1 MNHLKLSSGLKN
13 CVVLF
18 MADNIKI
25 KNIYYM
31 LSYAYQTLNEAGYE
45 SVSSESFDNV
55 HDLLAAILSRG
66 VSNQVKRG
74 LHRDYLLKTDTIGS
88 LRGKIDITS
97 SAKKQT
103 MISNK
108 MVCHYDVFSED
119 TTLNQILRSAMLL
132 LLRHGNVKLENRK
145 ALRRNLLY
153 FSNVSNIDP
162 FSINWGAVS
171 YHRNNATYRLL
182 INVCWLVIKGML
194 QTEESGNYRLST
206 FIDDQQMHKLYEKF
220 VLGYYQKEY
229 PQYSATAAFINW
241 DITDDA
247 DMLFLPVMKSDITLV
262 NGDKTLIIDTKY
274 YGHTMQ
280 HNPLYDSSSI
290 ISGNLYQIFTYVKN
304 KDNLGTGKV
313 SGVLLYAKTVEELLP
328 DNDYR
333 IGGNKFGVKTLDLN
347 TAWSEIKSQLDSLPE
362 YYLL

>member
-1 MNHLKLSSGLKN
+1 
-13 CVVLF
+13 

-31 LSYAYQTLNEAGYE
+31 LSYAYQTLNEAGFE

-66 VSNQVKRG
+66 VSNQIKRG
-74 LHRDYLLKTDTIGS
+74 LHRDYLPKTEALGS
-88 LRGKIDITS
+88 LRGKIDITV
-97 SAKKQT
+97 SAKQQT

-119 TTLNQILRSAMLL
+119 TTLNQILRSAMALL
-132 LLRHGNVKLENRK
+132 LKHGDVKLENRK
-145 ALRRNLLY
+145 ALRKNLLY
-153 FSNVSNIDP
+153 FSNVSDVDP

-182 INVCWLVIKGML
+182 INICWLVIKGML
-194 QTEESGNYRLST
+194 QTEESGEYRLST
-206 FIDDQQMHKLYEKF
+206 FIDDQQMHRLYEKF

-229 PQYSATAAFINW
+229 PQYSVSAAYIDWN
-241 DITDDA
+241 IADDD
-247 DMLFLPVMKSDITLV
+247 DMLFLPVMKSDITLA

-280 HNPLYDSSSI
+280 YNPMYDSSSI

-304 KDNLGTGKV
+304 KDKLGTGNV
-313 SGVLLYAKTVEELLP
+313 SGVLLYAKTAEELTP
-328 DNDYR
+328 DNDYC

-347 TAWSEIKSQLDSLPE
+347 TDWSEIKSQLDSLPE
-362 YYLL
+362 YYLM